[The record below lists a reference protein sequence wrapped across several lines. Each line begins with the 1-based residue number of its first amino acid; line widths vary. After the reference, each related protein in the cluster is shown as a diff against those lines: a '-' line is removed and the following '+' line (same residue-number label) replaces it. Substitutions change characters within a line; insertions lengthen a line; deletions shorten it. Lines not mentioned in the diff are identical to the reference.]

1 MITDLLFLGDLDEGL
16 AGVDLLAD
24 ETDDLGGRRLKHLGA
39 GAVDLKAGILLN
51 DLGRQMV
58 QAFQSAK

>member
-24 ETDDLGGRRLKHLGA
+24 ETDDLGGG
-39 GAVDLKAGILLN
+39 V
-51 DLGRQMV
+51 
-58 QAFQSAK
+58 